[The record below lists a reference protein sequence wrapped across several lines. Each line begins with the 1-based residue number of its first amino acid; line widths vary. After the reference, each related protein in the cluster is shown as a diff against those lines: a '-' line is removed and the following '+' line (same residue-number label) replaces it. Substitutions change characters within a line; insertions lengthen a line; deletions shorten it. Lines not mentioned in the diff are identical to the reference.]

1 MRSIQW
7 IGSTCIKYWKH
18 IVLSAGI
25 ILLHKHLFS
34 SNCQRQSFFEL
45 PNRKWLSSR
54 QPTFTISFYFSC
66 RSIRCRIKG
75 DWDRTNTLT
84 AFLPVNANSWCQS
97 QHESPGNIFE
107 TCWPCDCPL
116 TAFLPVNVKAGI
128 SANNKNHLVIF
139 LKLLD
144 LGTVHSRHFYLW
156 MQIVGVDANNTGSIR
171 TFSKYLKDENF
182 CWQSQI
188 TWHLIG

>member
-1 MRSIQW
+1 MFVD
-7 IGSTCIKYWKH
+7 KH
-18 IVLSAGI
+18 LSLGI
-25 ILLHKHLFS
+25 IFLHKHAFI

-116 TAFLPVNVKAGI
+116 TAFLPVN
-128 SANNKNHLVIF
+128 ANSWCRCQQHRIHPHILKIPQGRKLLLAESNNMTLDRIKNNVLGSEKWLSDVRNLRQK
-139 LKLLD
+139 LKLTHKITHELD
-144 LGTVHSRHFYLW
+144 PDPY
-156 MQIVGVDANNTGSIR
+156 D
-171 TFSKYLKDENF
+171 
-182 CWQSQI
+182 
-188 TWHLIG
+188 